1 MAMLRSRITRA
12 KGTDFMSMP
21 LSLVGFLIGAVFVT
35 TGARAEEA
43 DKCARQEVTFDG
55 VSPLSYATIQG
66 GVGSKAYLHAGYPV
80 DCDPVAPDSCTS
92 PTYVLPGD
100 VVAVAK
106 TCSGWVYAEYIGT
119 KRVTTGWI
127 AAQQVKVSKTPVQ
140 DQSAEQGQTSEASS
154 SSRHYH
160 FALTR
165 GHGIPVCEAYLQ
177 RLNQTLFQEP
187 PYCGRPES
195 TLVPGF
201 DRLQRHWLDRSEYTR
216 LYPSVVSFLWNRAI
230 EASYVH
236 RPGPDGKDVFG
247 PPQEDF
253 LPPGWLP
260 FAWSYDPAVDIENTG
275 TLMPVVIWSS
285 DDRSNPRCLQH
296 IGTHPLAD
304 RAAQAGVILRADHS
318 AVDQD
323 RTQAVFGHSGDK
335 YPPFQAIGMEVGILR
350 YHSVT
355 YFDTFFSKYE
365 RGDFYGARRDDKRL
379 RDTLGVFV
387 HRNQSTQQGC
397 EYYVNDQGE

>member
-1 MAMLRSRITRA
+1 MAMWLSFIV
-12 KGTDFMSMP
+12 
-21 LSLVGFLIGAVFVT
+21 LSLGAVFVT
-35 TGARAEEA
+35 PGVRAEEA
-43 DKCARQEVTFDG
+43 GQCALPTVTFDG

-66 GVGSKAYLHAGYPV
+66 DVGSKAYLHAEYPV
-80 DCDPVAPDSCTS
+80 DCSPAAPDSCTS

-100 VVAVAK
+100 VLAVAK
-106 TCSGWVYAEYIGT
+106 TCSGWVYAQYIGT
-119 KRVTTGWI
+119 QRVTTGWI

-140 DQSAEQGQTSEASS
+140 DQSAGPGQTSGVSS
-154 SSRHYH
+154 SPRHYH

-165 GHGIPVCEAYLQ
+165 GQGIPVCEAYLQ
-177 RLNQTLFQEP
+177 RLNQTLFEEP

-195 TLVPGF
+195 TSVPGF
-201 DRLQRHWLDRSEYTR
+201 DRLQRYWLDRAEYTH
-216 LYPSVVSFLWNRAI
+216 LYPGVGSFLWNRPI

-236 RPGPDGKDVFG
+236 HPGPDGKDVFG

-275 TLMPVVIWSS
+275 TPAPVVIWSS
-285 DDRSNPRCLQH
+285 DDRSNPRCLQY

-304 RAAQAGVILRADHS
+304 RAAQAGVILRADRS

-323 RTQAVFGHSGDK
+323 RTYAVFGRSGDK
-335 YPPFQAIGMEVGILR
+335 YPPFHAIGTEVGILR
-350 YHSVT
+350 YRGVT

-387 HRNQSTQQGC
+387 RRNRRTQQVC